1 MIEAVLFD
9 MDGLMFDTERM
20 FQKAWVQAGTEMG
33 VPMHEGVVDRMRGRN
48 QAGCAA
54 VCREVFGEE
63 FDFPAMRTRCRQLM
77 AEWIERDGLPEKEGL
92 HPLLEELQRRNIPA
106 VLATSTTRDS
116 AWGHLVKAGVDSYFC
131 GAVCGDE
138 VTHSKPDPEV
148 FLKAAAVAGKEPE
161 HCMVLEDSFAG
172 VRAGAA
178 AGCFTVMVPDL
189 SQPDEELRGIAN
201 RVVDSLNDVLPLLD
215 RND

>member
-20 FQKAWVQAGTEMG
+20 YQKAWLQAGRQMG
-33 VPMHEGVVDRMRGRN
+33 VPMEPEIVDRLRGRN
-48 QAGCAA
+48 REGCAR
-54 VCREVFGEE
+54 VCREAFGED
-63 FDFPAMRTRCRQLM
+63 FDFDAMRTACRALM
-77 AEWIERDGLPEKEGL
+77 ARWIEEDGLPVKPGL
-92 HPLLEELQRRNIPA
+92 YELLAELERRGIPA

-116 AWGHLVKAGVDSYFC
+116 AWGHLQRAKVDRYFL

-138 VTHSKPDPEV
+138 VSHSKPDPEV
-148 FLKAAAVAGKEPE
+148 FLKAAALAGKDPAR
-161 HCMVLEDSFAG
+161 CMVLEDSPAG

-189 SQPDEELRGIAN
+189 TAPDEELKKLADEILPGLR
-201 RVVDSLNDVLPLLD
+201 DVIPLLD
-215 RND
+215 RD

>member
-20 FQKAWVQAGTEMG
+20 YQKAWLQAGRQMG
-33 VPMHEGVVDRMRGRN
+33 VPMEPEIVDRLRGRN
-48 QAGCAA
+48 REGCAR
-54 VCREVFGEE
+54 VCREAFGED
-63 FDFPAMRTRCRQLM
+63 FDFDAMRTACRALM
-77 AEWIERDGLPEKEGL
+77 ARWIEEDGLPVKPGL
-92 HPLLEELQRRNIPA
+92 YELLAELERRGIPA

-116 AWGHLVKAGVDSYFC
+116 ALSHLQRAKVDRYFL

-138 VTHSKPDPEV
+138 VSHSKPDPEV
-148 FLKAAAVAGKEPE
+148 FLKAAALAGRDPAR
-161 HCMVLEDSFAG
+161 CMVLEDSPAG

-189 SQPDEELRGIAN
+189 TAPDEELKKLADEILPGLR
-201 RVVDSLNDVLPLLD
+201 DVIPLLD
-215 RND
+215 RD

>member
-20 FQKAWVQAGTEMG
+20 YQKAWLQAGRQMG
-33 VPMHEGVVDRMRGRN
+33 VPMEPEIVDRLRGRN
-48 QAGCAA
+48 REGCAR

-63 FDFPAMRTRCRQLM
+63 FDFDAMRTACRALM
-77 AEWIERDGLPEKEGL
+77 ARWIEEDGLPVKPGL
-92 HPLLEELQRRNIPA
+92 YELLAELERRGIPA

-116 AWGHLVKAGVDSYFC
+116 AWGHLQRAKVDRYFL

-138 VTHSKPDPEV
+138 VSHSKPDPEV
-148 FLKAAAVAGKEPE
+148 FLKAAALAGKDPAR
-161 HCMVLEDSFAG
+161 CMVLEDSPAG

-189 SQPDEELRGIAN
+189 TAPDEELKKLADEILPGLR
-201 RVVDSLNDVLPLLD
+201 DVIPLLD
-215 RND
+215 RD

>member
-20 FQKAWVQAGTEMG
+20 YQKAWLQAGRQMG
-33 VPMHEGVVDRMRGRN
+33 VPMEPEIVDRLRGRN
-48 QAGCAA
+48 REGCAR
-54 VCREVFGEE
+54 VCREAFGED
-63 FDFPAMRTRCRQLM
+63 FDFDAMRTACRALM
-77 AEWIERDGLPEKEGL
+77 ARWIEENGLPVKPGL
-92 HPLLEELQRRNIPA
+92 YELLAELERRGIPA

-116 AWGHLVKAGVDSYFC
+116 AWGHLQRAKVDRYFL

-138 VTHSKPDPEV
+138 VSHSKPDPEV
-148 FLKAAAVAGKEPE
+148 FLKAAALAGKDPAR
-161 HCMVLEDSFAG
+161 CMVLEDSPAG

-189 SQPDEELRGIAN
+189 TAPDEELRKLADEILPGL
-201 RVVDSLNDVLPLLD
+201 RDVIPLLD
-215 RND
+215 RD

>member
-20 FQKAWVQAGTEMG
+20 YQKAWLQAGRQMG
-33 VPMHEGVVDRMRGRN
+33 VPMEPEIVDRLRGRN
-48 QAGCAA
+48 REGCAR

-63 FDFPAMRTRCRQLM
+63 FDFDAMRTACRALM
-77 AEWIERDGLPEKEGL
+77 ARWIEEDGLPVKPGL
-92 HPLLEELQRRNIPA
+92 YELLAELERRGIPA

-116 AWGHLVKAGVDSYFC
+116 AWGHLQRAKVNRYFL
-131 GAVCGDE
+131 GAVCGDG
-138 VTHSKPDPEV
+138 VSHSTPDPEV
-148 FLKAAAVAGKEPE
+148 FLKAAALAGKDPAR
-161 HCMVLEDSFAG
+161 CMVLEDSPAG

-189 SQPDEELRGIAN
+189 TAPDEELRKLADEILPGL
-201 RVVDSLNDVLPLLD
+201 RDVIPLLD
-215 RND
+215 RD

>member
-20 FQKAWVQAGTEMG
+20 YQKAWLQAGRQMG
-33 VPMHEGVVDRMRGRN
+33 VPMEPEIVDRLRGRN
-48 QAGCAA
+48 REGCAR
-54 VCREVFGEE
+54 VCREVFGED
-63 FDFPAMRTRCRQLM
+63 FDFDAMRTACRALM
-77 AEWIERDGLPEKEGL
+77 ARWIEENGLPVKPGL
-92 HPLLEELQRRNIPA
+92 YELLAELERRGIPA

-116 AWGHLVKAGVDSYFC
+116 AWGHLQRAKVDRYFL

-138 VTHSKPDPEV
+138 VSHSKPHPEV
-148 FLKAAAVAGKEPE
+148 FLKAAALAGKDPAR
-161 HCMVLEDSFAG
+161 CLVLEDSPAG

-189 SQPDEELRGIAN
+189 TAPDEELKKLADEILPG
-201 RVVDSLNDVLPLLD
+201 LKDVIPLLD
-215 RND
+215 RD

>member
-20 FQKAWVQAGTEMG
+20 YQKAWLQAGRQMG
-33 VPMHEGVVDRMRGRN
+33 APMELEIVDRLRGRN
-48 QAGCAA
+48 REGCAR

-63 FDFPAMRTRCRQLM
+63 FDFDAMRTACRALM
-77 AEWIERDGLPEKEGL
+77 ARWIEEDGLPVKPGL
-92 HPLLEELQRRNIPA
+92 YELLAELERRGIPA
-106 VLATSTTRDS
+106 VLATSTTGDS
-116 AWGHLVKAGVDSYFC
+116 AWGHLQRAKVDRYFL

-138 VTHSKPDPEV
+138 VSHSKPDPEV
-148 FLKAAAVAGKEPE
+148 FLKAAALAGKDPAR
-161 HCMVLEDSFAG
+161 CMVLEDSPAG

-189 SQPDEELRGIAN
+189 TAPDEELKKLADEILPGLR
-201 RVVDSLNDVLPLLD
+201 DVIPLLD
-215 RND
+215 RD

>member
-20 FQKAWVQAGTEMG
+20 YQKAWLQAGRQMG
-33 VPMHEGVVDRMRGRN
+33 APMEPEIVDRLRGRN
-48 QAGCAA
+48 REGCAR
-54 VCREVFGEE
+54 VCREAFGED
-63 FDFPAMRTRCRQLM
+63 FDFDAMRTACRALM
-77 AEWIERDGLPEKEGL
+77 ARWIEEDGLPVKPGL
-92 HPLLEELQRRNIPA
+92 YELLAELERRGIPA

-116 AWGHLVKAGVDSYFC
+116 AWSHLQRAKVDRYFL

-138 VTHSKPDPEV
+138 VSHSKPDPEV
-148 FLKAAAVAGKEPE
+148 FLKAAALAGKDPAR
-161 HCMVLEDSFAG
+161 CMVLEDSPAG

-189 SQPDEELRGIAN
+189 TAPDEELKKLADEILPGLR
-201 RVVDSLNDVLPLLD
+201 DVIPLLD
-215 RND
+215 RD

>member
-20 FQKAWVQAGTEMG
+20 YQKAWLQAGRQMG
-33 VPMHEGVVDRMRGRN
+33 VPMEPEIVDRLRGRN
-48 QAGCAA
+48 REGCAR
-54 VCREVFGEE
+54 VCREAFGED
-63 FDFPAMRTRCRQLM
+63 FDFDAMRTACRALM
-77 AEWIERDGLPEKEGL
+77 ARWIEEDGLPVKPGL
-92 HPLLEELQRRNIPA
+92 YELLAELERRGIPA

-116 AWGHLVKAGVDSYFC
+116 AWSHLQRAKVDRYFL

-138 VTHSKPDPEV
+138 VSHSKPDPEV
-148 FLKAAAVAGKEPE
+148 FLKAAALAGRDPAR
-161 HCMVLEDSFAG
+161 CMVLEDSPAG

-189 SQPDEELRGIAN
+189 TAPDEELKKLADEILPGLR
-201 RVVDSLNDVLPLLD
+201 DVIPLLD
-215 RND
+215 RD

>member
-20 FQKAWVQAGTEMG
+20 YQKAWLQAGRQMG
-33 VPMHEGVVDRMRGRN
+33 VPMEPEIVDRLRGRN
-48 QAGCAA
+48 QEGCAR
-54 VCREVFGEE
+54 VCREVFGED
-63 FDFPAMRTRCRQLM
+63 FDFDAMRTACRALM
-77 AEWIERDGLPEKEGL
+77 ARWIEENGLPVKPGL
-92 HPLLEELQRRNIPA
+92 YELLAELERRGIPA

-116 AWGHLVKAGVDSYFC
+116 AWGHLQRAKVDRYFL

-138 VTHSKPDPEV
+138 VSHSKPHPEV
-148 FLKAAAVAGKEPE
+148 FLKAAALAGKDPAR
-161 HCMVLEDSFAG
+161 CLVLEDSPAG

-189 SQPDEELRGIAN
+189 TAPDEELKKLADEILPG
-201 RVVDSLNDVLPLLD
+201 LKDVIPLLD
-215 RND
+215 RD

>member
-20 FQKAWVQAGTEMG
+20 YQKAWLQAGRQMG
-33 VPMHEGVVDRMRGRN
+33 VPMEPEIVDRLRGRN
-48 QAGCAA
+48 REGCAR
-54 VCREVFGEE
+54 VCREAFGED
-63 FDFPAMRTRCRQLM
+63 FDFDAMRTACRALM
-77 AEWIERDGLPEKEGL
+77 ARWIEEDGLPVKPGL
-92 HPLLEELQRRNIPA
+92 YELLAELERRGIPA

-116 AWGHLVKAGVDSYFC
+116 AWGHLQRAKVDRYFL

-138 VTHSKPDPEV
+138 VSHSKPDPEV
-148 FLKAAAVAGKEPE
+148 FLKAAALAGKDPAR
-161 HCMVLEDSFAG
+161 CLVLEDSPAG

-189 SQPDEELRGIAN
+189 TAPDEELKKLADEILPGLR
-201 RVVDSLNDVLPLLD
+201 DVIPLLD
-215 RND
+215 RD

>member
-20 FQKAWVQAGTEMG
+20 YQKAWLLAGQQMG
-33 VPMHEGVVDRMRGRN
+33 VPMKPEIVDRLRGRN
-48 QAGCAA
+48 RQGCAQ
-54 VCREVFGEE
+54 VCREVFGED
-63 FDFPAMRTRCRQLM
+63 FDFDAMRTVCRSIM
-77 AEWIERDGLPEKEGL
+77 ARWIEEDGLPVKPGL
-92 HPLLEELQRRNIPA
+92 YELLAELERRGIPA

-116 AWGHLVKAGVDSYFC
+116 AWGHLQRAGVDRYFL

-138 VTHSKPDPEV
+138 VTSSKPHPEV
-148 FLKAAAVAGKEPE
+148 FLKAAALAGKDPKN
-161 HCMVLEDSFAG
+161 CLVLEDSPAG

-189 SQPDEELRGIAN
+189 TGPDAELEALAGAILKDLT
-201 RVVDSLNDVLPLLD
+201 RVIPLLD
-215 RND
+215 RP

>member
-20 FQKAWVQAGTEMG
+20 YQKAWLQAGRQMG
-33 VPMHEGVVDRMRGRN
+33 APMEPEIVDRLRGRN
-48 QAGCAA
+48 REGCAR
-54 VCREVFGEE
+54 VCREAYGED
-63 FDFPAMRTRCRQLM
+63 FDFDAMRTACRALM
-77 AEWIERDGLPEKEGL
+77 ARWIEDDGLPVKPGL
-92 HPLLEELQRRNIPA
+92 YELLAELERRGIPA

-116 AWGHLVKAGVDSYFC
+116 AWSHLQRAKVDRYFL

-138 VTHSKPDPEV
+138 VSHSKPDPEV
-148 FLKAAAVAGKEPE
+148 FLKAAALAGKDPAR
-161 HCMVLEDSFAG
+161 CMVLEDSPAG

-189 SQPDEELRGIAN
+189 TAPDEELKKLADEILPGLR
-201 RVVDSLNDVLPLLD
+201 DVIPLLD
-215 RND
+215 RD

>member
-20 FQKAWVQAGTEMG
+20 YQKAWLQAGRQMG
-33 VPMHEGVVDRMRGRN
+33 VPMEPEIVDRLRGRN
-48 QAGCAA
+48 REGCAR
-54 VCREVFGEE
+54 VCREAFGED
-63 FDFPAMRTRCRQLM
+63 FDFDAMRTACRALM
-77 AEWIERDGLPEKEGL
+77 ARWIEEDGLPVKPGL
-92 HPLLEELQRRNIPA
+92 YELLAELERRGIPA

-116 AWGHLVKAGVDSYFC
+116 AWGHLQRAKVDRYFL

-138 VTHSKPDPEV
+138 VNHSKPDPEV
-148 FLKAAAVAGKEPE
+148 FLKAAALAGRDPAR
-161 HCMVLEDSFAG
+161 CMVLEDSPAG

-189 SQPDEELRGIAN
+189 TAPDEELRKLADEILPGL
-201 RVVDSLNDVLPLLD
+201 RDVIPLLD
-215 RND
+215 RD

>member
-1 MIEAVLFD
+1 MIQAVIFD

-20 FQKAWVQAGTEMG
+20 YQKAWLQAGRQMG
-33 VPMHEGVVDRMRGRN
+33 APMEPEIVDRLRGRN
-48 QAGCAA
+48 REGCAR

-63 FDFPAMRTRCRQLM
+63 FDFDAMRTACRALM
-77 AEWIERDGLPEKEGL
+77 ARWIEEDGLPVKPGL
-92 HPLLEELQRRNIPA
+92 YELLAELERRGIPA

-116 AWGHLVKAGVDSYFC
+116 AWSHLQRAKVDRYFL

-138 VTHSKPDPEV
+138 VSHSKPDPEV
-148 FLKAAAVAGKEPE
+148 FLKAAALAGKDPAR
-161 HCMVLEDSFAG
+161 CMVLEDSPAG

-189 SQPDEELRGIAN
+189 TAPDEELKKLADEILPGLR
-201 RVVDSLNDVLPLLD
+201 DVIPLLD
-215 RND
+215 RD

>member
-20 FQKAWVQAGTEMG
+20 YQKAWLQAGRQMG
-33 VPMHEGVVDRMRGRN
+33 APMEPEIVDRLRGRN
-48 QAGCAA
+48 REGCAR

-63 FDFPAMRTRCRQLM
+63 FDFDAMRTACRALM
-77 AEWIERDGLPEKEGL
+77 ARWIEEDGLPVKPGL
-92 HPLLEELQRRNIPA
+92 YELLAELERRGIPA

-116 AWGHLVKAGVDSYFC
+116 AWGHLQRAKVDRYFL

-138 VTHSKPDPEV
+138 VSHSKPDPEV
-148 FLKAAAVAGKEPE
+148 FLKAAALAGKDPAR
-161 HCMVLEDSFAG
+161 CMVLEDSPAG

-189 SQPDEELRGIAN
+189 TTPDEELKKLADEILPGLR
-201 RVVDSLNDVLPLLD
+201 DVIPLLD
-215 RND
+215 RD

>member
-20 FQKAWVQAGTEMG
+20 YQKAWLQAGRQMG
-33 VPMHEGVVDRMRGRN
+33 APMEPEIVDRLRGRN
-48 QAGCAA
+48 REGCAR

-63 FDFPAMRTRCRQLM
+63 FDFDAMRTACRALM
-77 AEWIERDGLPEKEGL
+77 ARWIEEDGMPVKPGL
-92 HPLLEELQRRNIPA
+92 YELLAELERRGIPA

-116 AWGHLVKAGVDSYFC
+116 AWGHLQRAKVDRYFL

-138 VTHSKPDPEV
+138 VSHSKPDPEV
-148 FLKAAAVAGKEPE
+148 FLKAAALAGKDPAR
-161 HCMVLEDSFAG
+161 CMVLEDSPAG

-189 SQPDEELRGIAN
+189 TAPDEELKKLADEILPGLR
-201 RVVDSLNDVLPLLD
+201 DVIPLLD
-215 RND
+215 RD

>member
-20 FQKAWVQAGTEMG
+20 YQKAWLQAGRQMG
-33 VPMHEGVVDRMRGRN
+33 VPMEPEIVDRLRGRN
-48 QAGCAA
+48 REGCAR

-63 FDFPAMRTRCRQLM
+63 FDFDAMRTACRALM
-77 AEWIERDGLPEKEGL
+77 ARWIEENGLPVKPGL
-92 HPLLEELQRRNIPA
+92 YELLAELERRGIPA

-116 AWGHLVKAGVDSYFC
+116 AWGHLQRAKVDRYFL

-138 VTHSKPDPEV
+138 VSRSKPDPEV
-148 FLKAAAVAGKEPE
+148 FVKAAALAGKDPAR
-161 HCMVLEDSFAG
+161 CMVLEDSPAG

-189 SQPDEELRGIAN
+189 TAPDEALRALADEILPG
-201 RVVDSLNDVLPLLD
+201 LKDVIPLLD
-215 RND
+215 RD

>member
-20 FQKAWVQAGTEMG
+20 YQKAWLQAGRQMG
-33 VPMHEGVVDRMRGRN
+33 APMEPEIVDRLRGRN
-48 QAGCAA
+48 REGCAR
-54 VCREVFGEE
+54 VCREVFGED
-63 FDFPAMRTRCRQLM
+63 FDFDAMRTACRALM
-77 AEWIERDGLPEKEGL
+77 ARWIEEDGLPVKPGL
-92 HPLLEELQRRNIPA
+92 YELLAELERRGIPA

-116 AWGHLVKAGVDSYFC
+116 AWGHLQRAKVDRYFL

-138 VTHSKPDPEV
+138 VSHSKPDPEV
-148 FLKAAAVAGKEPE
+148 FLKAAALAGKDPAR
-161 HCMVLEDSFAG
+161 CMVLEDSPAG

-189 SQPDEELRGIAN
+189 TAPDEELKKLADEILPGLR
-201 RVVDSLNDVLPLLD
+201 DVIPLLD
-215 RND
+215 RD

>member
-20 FQKAWVQAGTEMG
+20 YQKAWLQAGRQMG
-33 VPMHEGVVDRMRGRN
+33 APMEPEIVDRLRGRN
-48 QAGCAA
+48 REGCAR
-54 VCREVFGEE
+54 VCREAFGED
-63 FDFPAMRTRCRQLM
+63 FDFDAMRTACRALM
-77 AEWIERDGLPEKEGL
+77 ARWIEEDGLPVKPGL
-92 HPLLEELQRRNIPA
+92 YELLAELERRGIPA

-116 AWGHLVKAGVDSYFC
+116 AWGHLQRAKVDRYFL

-138 VTHSKPDPEV
+138 VSHSKPDPEV
-148 FLKAAAVAGKEPE
+148 FLKAAALAGKDPAR
-161 HCMVLEDSFAG
+161 CLVLEDSPAG

-189 SQPDEELRGIAN
+189 TAPDEELRKLADEILPGL
-201 RVVDSLNDVLPLLD
+201 RDVIPLLD
-215 RND
+215 RD

>member
-20 FQKAWVQAGTEMG
+20 YQKAWLQAGRQMG
-33 VPMHEGVVDRMRGRN
+33 APMEPEIVDRLRGRN
-48 QAGCAA
+48 REGCAR

-63 FDFPAMRTRCRQLM
+63 FDFDAMRTACRALM
-77 AEWIERDGLPEKEGL
+77 ARWIEDDGLPVKPGL
-92 HPLLEELQRRNIPA
+92 YELLAELERRGIPA

-116 AWGHLVKAGVDSYFC
+116 AWGHLQRAGVDRYFL

-138 VTHSKPDPEV
+138 VSHSKPDPEV
-148 FLKAAAVAGKEPE
+148 FLKAAALAGKDPAR
-161 HCMVLEDSFAG
+161 CMVLEDSPAG

-189 SQPDEELRGIAN
+189 TAPDEELKKLADEILPGLR
-201 RVVDSLNDVLPLLD
+201 DVIPLLD
-215 RND
+215 RD

>member
-20 FQKAWVQAGTEMG
+20 YQKAWLQAGRQMG
-33 VPMHEGVVDRMRGRN
+33 APMEPEIVDRLRGRN
-48 QAGCAA
+48 REGCAR
-54 VCREVFGEE
+54 VCREVFGED
-63 FDFPAMRTRCRQLM
+63 FDFDAMRTACRALM
-77 AEWIERDGLPEKEGL
+77 ARWIEEDGLPVKPGL
-92 HPLLEELQRRNIPA
+92 YELLAELERRGIPA

-116 AWGHLVKAGVDSYFC
+116 AWGHLQRAKVDRYFL

-138 VTHSKPDPEV
+138 VSHSKPDPEV
-148 FLKAAAVAGKEPE
+148 FLKAAALAGRDPAR
-161 HCMVLEDSFAG
+161 CMVLEDSPAG

-189 SQPDEELRGIAN
+189 TAPDEELKKLADEILPGLR
-201 RVVDSLNDVLPLLD
+201 DVIPLLD
-215 RND
+215 RD

>member
-20 FQKAWVQAGTEMG
+20 YQKAWLQAGRQMG
-33 VPMHEGVVDRMRGRN
+33 VPMEPEIVDRLRGRN
-48 QAGCAA
+48 REGCAR
-54 VCREVFGEE
+54 VCREVFGED
-63 FDFPAMRTRCRQLM
+63 FDFDAMRTACRALM
-77 AEWIERDGLPEKEGL
+77 ARWIEENGLPVKPGL
-92 HPLLEELQRRNIPA
+92 YELLAELERRGIPA

-116 AWGHLVKAGVDSYFC
+116 AWGHLQRAKVDRYFL

-138 VTHSKPDPEV
+138 VSHSKPHPEV
-148 FLKAAAVAGKEPE
+148 FLKAAALAGKDPAR
-161 HCMVLEDSFAG
+161 CLVLEDSPAG

-189 SQPDEELRGIAN
+189 TAPDEELRKLADEILPG
-201 RVVDSLNDVLPLLD
+201 LKDVIPLLD
-215 RND
+215 RD

>member
-20 FQKAWVQAGTEMG
+20 YQKAWLQAGRQMG
-33 VPMHEGVVDRMRGRN
+33 APMELEIVDRLRGRN
-48 QAGCAA
+48 REGCAR

-63 FDFPAMRTRCRQLM
+63 FDFDAMRTACRALM
-77 AEWIERDGLPEKEGL
+77 ARWIEEDGLPVKPGL
-92 HPLLEELQRRNIPA
+92 YELLAELERRGIPA

-116 AWGHLVKAGVDSYFC
+116 AWGHLQRAKVDRYFL

-138 VTHSKPDPEV
+138 VSHSKPDPEV
-148 FLKAAAVAGKEPE
+148 FLKAAALAGKDPAR
-161 HCMVLEDSFAG
+161 CMVLEDSPAG

-189 SQPDEELRGIAN
+189 TTPDEELKKLADEILPGLR
-201 RVVDSLNDVLPLLD
+201 DVIPLLD
-215 RND
+215 RD

>member
-20 FQKAWVQAGTEMG
+20 YQKAWLQAGRQMG
-33 VPMHEGVVDRMRGRN
+33 VPMEPEIVDRLRGRN
-48 QAGCAA
+48 REGCAR

-63 FDFPAMRTRCRQLM
+63 FDFDAMRTACRALM
-77 AEWIERDGLPEKEGL
+77 ARWIEENGLPVKPGL
-92 HPLLEELQRRNIPA
+92 YELLAELERRGIPA

-116 AWGHLVKAGVDSYFC
+116 AWGHLQRAKVDRYFL

-138 VTHSKPDPEV
+138 VSRSKPDPEV
-148 FLKAAAVAGKEPE
+148 FVKAAALAGKDPAR
-161 HCMVLEDSFAG
+161 CMVLEDSPAG

-189 SQPDEELRGIAN
+189 TAPDEELRALADEILPG
-201 RVVDSLNDVLPLLD
+201 LKDVIPLLD
-215 RND
+215 RD